1 MTGDSTREAK
11 EKLAQAREVIALLL
25 ERVGMDGAEGQRA
38 LDYFSSERFDRD
50 FLPWPRHAGESL
62 HPDELNAANDD

>member
-1 MTGDSTREAK
+1 MTGDSTREAR
-11 EKLAQAREVIALLL
+11 EKLAQAREVIAVLL
-25 ERVGMDGAEGQRA
+25 ERAGMDGAEGQRA
-38 LDYFSSERFDRD
+38 LDYFSSERFERD

>member
-1 MTGDSTREAK
+1 MTSDTAREAR
-11 EKLAQAREVIALLL
+11 EKLEQAREVIAWLLQ
-25 ERVGMDGAEGQRA
+25 RAGMDGAEGQRA
-38 LDYFSSERFDRD
+38 LDYFGGEGFDRD

>member
-1 MTGDSTREAK
+1 MTGDTAREAR
-11 EKLAQAREVIALLL
+11 EKLEQAREVIAWLLQ
-25 ERVGMDGAEGQRA
+25 RAGMDGAEGRRA
-38 LDYFSSERFDRD
+38 LDYFGGVGFDRD

>member
-11 EKLAQAREVIALLL
+11 EKLAQARQVIAYLL
-25 ERVGMDGAEGQRA
+25 ERAGMDGAEGQRA
-38 LDYFSSERFDRD
+38 LDYFGGEAFDRD
-50 FLPWPRHAGESL
+50 FLPWPRHTGGSL